1 MSIELFKNDNY
12 IQIIFC
18 LQLKKFP
25 KIGFLVLAG
34 RVTYVKIQK
43 KLNSSLIYVI
53 SLYIHL
59 ITINGVNLNK
69 KVSKS
74 RQIMGALGGYIRA

>member
-25 KIGFLVLAG
+25 KIGFPVLAG

-43 KLNSSLIYVI
+43 KLNSLIYVI

>member
-43 KLNSSLIYVI
+43 KLNSLIYVI

-74 RQIMGALGGYIRA
+74 RQIMGAFGGYIRA